1 MPRGHAAKREPKKAK
16 KKEIKQPNLSSA
28 VFASGEVEVIKKRR
42 KPKEEE
48 DEE

>member
-1 MPRGHAAKREPKKAK
+1 MPRGHATKREPKKSK
-16 KKEIKQPNLSSA
+16 KKELKQPILSSA

-48 DEE
+48 GEE